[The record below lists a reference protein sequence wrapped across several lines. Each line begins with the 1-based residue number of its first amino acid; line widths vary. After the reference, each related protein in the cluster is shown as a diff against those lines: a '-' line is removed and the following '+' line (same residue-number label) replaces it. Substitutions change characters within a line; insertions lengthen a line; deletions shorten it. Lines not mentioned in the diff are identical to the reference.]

1 MTNLPY
7 QLDRTVVIHA
17 APETVFRF
25 FTDSA
30 RWAKWWGTGY
40 TIDPRAGGKV
50 FILHPGAVEVSGEVL
65 EIRPPERIVFTYGFA
80 SGKPI
85 PPGSSRVTI
94 RLEPVPSGTRLQL
107 LHEFAEA
114 APRDEHIQ
122 GWRFQLSL
130 FSNVVTNE
138 VYANAASVVDE
149 WFAAWII
156 SDEQARQKAL
166 AKIVTPGIQFRDRFS
181 LLDGID
187 DLTSH
192 IGASQ
197 RFMPGMSLERKG
209 NVRHCQGTVLADWIA
224 KGPDGQP
231 RMDGTSVCVWT
242 GRADRIG
249 YGRYFLK
256 LVRSLICSIQL

>member
-7 QLDRTVVIHA
+7 RVDRSVVIHA
-17 APETVFRF
+17 APDTVFRF

-30 RWAKWWGTGY
+30 RWAKWWGAGS
-40 TIDPRAGGKV
+40 TIDPQPGGKV
-50 FILHPGAVEVSGEVL
+50 YILQPGAVEVSGEVL
-65 EIRPPERIVFTYGFA
+65 EISPPERIVFTYGFA
-80 SGKPI
+80 TGKPI

-94 RLEPVPSGTRLQL
+94 LLEAVPSGTRLQL
-107 LHEFAEA
+107 KHEFAEA

-130 FSNVVTNE
+130 FSNVVANE
-138 VYANAASVVDE
+138 VYANAASVVDD

-156 SDEQARQKAL
+156 SDEQERKTAL

-187 DLTSH
+187 DLTAH

-197 RFMPGMSLERKG
+197 RFMPGMRLERKG
-209 NVRHCQGTVLADWIA
+209 DIRHCQGTVLADWIA
-224 KGPDGQP
+224 IGPDGQP
-231 RMDGTSVCVWT
+231 RMNGTNVFIFGPDVRIESVT
-242 GRADRIG
+242 GIT
-249 YGRYFLK
+249 
-256 LVRSLICSIQL
+256 S